1 MISNIRNLLFVLLGL
16 VLPFSGF
23 ASSTTQFVLFPN
35 ILVISLFIL
44 VISEGEFRRKITRIK
59 SSKWMVSLSLLLILY
74 YLSFFI
80 YGQFSDTIWILKRV
94 SILWIL
100 PILYSVPFQIKTI
113 YKSLFAFLFSMFLS
127 SVIAILE
134 NIELIN
140 INGENWNWAA
150 FLKYTDHNLF
160 LASSIVISIYLIFK
174 VEFHKKYKNII
185 FFFLPFYLFSIFTEA
200 GKSGQIVLILLL
212 VLFFIFF
219 FKNNIKKLII
229 SVITLIIAVF
239 VIYNTSEIVEKRFTY
254 EIKRF
259 IENKT
264 SSRSL
269 LFNHSI
275 DLIKENPVLGYGAG
289 IFTDKFGEINEE
301 TKKVLRYQHKT
312 PHNNYL
318 YVWIELGL
326 LGLLLFLLIFYFQ
339 IKELYYQNDG
349 DFMILLPIM
358 YLCVMMT
365 DTYLFNQNTLILYV
379 FLSVIVVNYQYKLS

>member
-1 MISNIRNLLFVLLGL
+1 MSKTIIPNIRNLLFVLLGL
-16 VLPFSGF
+16 SLPFSV
-23 ASSTTQFVLFPN
+23 SISN
-35 ILVISLFIL
+35 ILVVSLIL
-44 VISEGEFRRKITRIK
+44 SVVLEGDFRTKITRMK

-80 YGQFSDTIWILKRV
+80 YGQFSDTIWTLKRV

-100 PILYSVPFQIKTI
+100 PILYSVYFPIKI
-113 YKSLFAFLFSMFLS
+113 IFKSLFAFLFSMFLS
-127 SVIAILE
+127 SVIAISE

-140 INGENWNWAA
+140 INGENWTWAA
-150 FLKYTDHNLF
+150 FLQYTDHNVF
-160 LASSIVISIYLIFK
+160 LASSIIISIYLLFK
-174 VEFHKKYKNII
+174 VEFHKKYKYII

-229 SVITLIIAVF
+229 SVITLIIGVF

-289 IFTDKFGEINEE
+289 SFTDKFGEINEE

-318 YVWIELGL
+318 YVWLELGL
-326 LGLLLFLLIFYFQ
+326 LGLLLFFLIFYFQ
-339 IKELYYQNDG
+339 IKELYHQNDG

>member
-1 MISNIRNLLFVLLGL
+1 MSKTIIPNIRNLLFVLLGL
-16 VLPFSGF
+16 SLPFSV
-23 ASSTTQFVLFPN
+23 SISN
-35 ILVISLFIL
+35 ILVVSLIL
-44 VISEGEFRRKITRIK
+44 SVVLEGDFRTKITRMK

-74 YLSFFI
+74 YLLFFI
-80 YGQFSDTIWILKRV
+80 YGQFSDTIWTLKRV

-100 PILYSVPFQIKTI
+100 PILYSVYFPIKI
-113 YKSLFAFLFSMFLS
+113 IFKSLFAFLFSMFLS
-127 SVIAILE
+127 SVIAISE

-140 INGENWNWAA
+140 INGENWTWAA
-150 FLKYTDHNLF
+150 FLQYTDHNVF
-160 LASSIVISIYLIFK
+160 LASSIIISIYLLFK
-174 VEFHKKYKNII
+174 VEFHKKYKYII

-229 SVITLIIAVF
+229 SVITLIIGVF
-239 VIYNTSEIVEKRFTY
+239 VIYNTSEIIEKRFTY

-289 IFTDKFGEINEE
+289 SFTDKFGEINEE

-318 YVWIELGL
+318 YVWLELGL
-326 LGLLLFLLIFYFQ
+326 LGLLLFFLIFYFQ
-339 IKELYYQNDG
+339 IKELYHQNDG

>member
-1 MISNIRNLLFVLLGL
+1 MSKTIIPNIRNLLFVLLGL
-16 VLPFSGF
+16 SLPFSV
-23 ASSTTQFVLFPN
+23 AISN
-35 ILVISLFIL
+35 ILVVSLL
-44 VISEGEFRRKITRIK
+44 LSVVLEGDFRTKIRRIK

-74 YLSFFI
+74 CLSFFI
-80 YGQFSDTIWILKRV
+80 YGQFSDTIWLLKRV

-100 PILYSVPFQIKTI
+100 PILYSVSLPIKTI
-113 YKSLFAFLFSMFLS
+113 YKSLFAFSFSMFLS
-127 SVIAILE
+127 SVIAISE

-140 INGENWNWAA
+140 INGENWTWAA
-150 FLKYTDHNLF
+150 FLKYTDHNIF
-160 LASSIVISIYLIFK
+160 LASSIVISIYLLYKI
-174 VEFHKKYKNII
+174 EFHKKYKKII
-185 FFFLPFYLFSIFTEA
+185 FFFLPFYLLSIFTEA

-219 FKNNIKKLII
+219 FKNNTKKLII
-229 SVITLIIAVF
+229 SVITLIIGVF

-259 IENKT
+259 IKNKT
-264 SSRSL
+264 NSRSL

-275 DLIKENPVLGYGAG
+275 DLIKENSVLGYGAG
-289 IFTDKFGEINEE
+289 SFTDKFGEINEE
-301 TKKVLRYQHKT
+301 TKKVLRHQHKA

-318 YVWIELGL
+318 YVWLELGL

-339 IKELYYQNDG
+339 IKELSHQNDG

-358 YLCVMMT
+358 YLCIMMT
-365 DTYLFNQNTLILYV
+365 DTYLFNQNTLILYI